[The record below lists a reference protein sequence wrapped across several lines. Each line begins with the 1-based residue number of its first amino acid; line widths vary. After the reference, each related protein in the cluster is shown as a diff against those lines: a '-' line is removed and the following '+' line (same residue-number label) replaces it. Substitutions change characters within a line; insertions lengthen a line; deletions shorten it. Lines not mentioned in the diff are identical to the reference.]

1 MTAYKSQMT
10 AQFMGY
16 CYKTNFSNEF
26 PKHSVVGL
34 SLEEFTFKPL
44 SPSFKS
50 ADRKLQKLFHIT
62 PNLTKGKKKRKRK
75 STFWNWASVFFDNTK
90 ATVPTLS
97 NATSCLLLQLI
108 LYSLHQSFLGMGGGE
123 KTESERAK
131 ETSSSEP
138 LMTRAKHVEGK
149 SPNSGYSFSIPWR
162 VAKLNISAG

>member
-16 CYKTNFSNEF
+16 CYKTSFSNGF
-26 PKHSVVGL
+26 PKYSVVGV

-62 PNLTKGKKKRKRK
+62 PYPIRGKKNNLPYGTGHQFS
-75 STFWNWASVFFDNTK
+75 STAQKPPCQHLAVQRIACFCSSYFILCIK
-90 ATVPTLS
+90 ALV
-97 NATSCLLLQLI
+97 
-108 LYSLHQSFLGMGGGE
+108 GGGGGGE

>member
-1 MTAYKSQMT
+1 MSSQNT
-10 AQFMGY
+10 LWLDSLLR
-16 CYKTNFSNEF
+16 NLL
-26 PKHSVVGL
+26 L
-34 SLEEFTFKPL
+34 SHFLQVLNLPTE
-44 SPSFKS
+44 SFKNFFIS
-50 ADRKLQKLFHIT
+50 LQTWL
-62 PNLTKGKKKRKRK
+62 GEKKKRKRK

>member
-62 PNLTKGKKKRKRK
+62 PNLTRGKKKKK
-75 STFWNWASVFFDNTK
+75 K
-90 ATVPTLS
+90 EIY
-97 NATSCLLLQLI
+97 LLKLGI
-108 LYSLHQSFLGMGGGE
+108 SFL
-123 KTESERAK
+123 RQ
-131 ETSSSEP
+131 
-138 LMTRAKHVEGK
+138 HK
-149 SPNSGYSFSIPWR
+149 SHG
-162 VAKLNISAG
+162 ADT